1 MLTSINNETVKN
13 ALIKELSINN
23 SSLLEKQCVCD
34 INKNWNADAL
44 NGNIIQI
51 CTDICDEGYEPD
63 SITHKCVEK
72 RETQTI
78 TNLVTENP
86 FIETNTNSVTEVNN
100 NPSSEASLNPDSI
113 IDNNSH
119 IININEKGECPKDFP
134 YKLKNDTQCVKKCN
148 AIDFFNGICLIN
160 NKDPTVKDD
169 MINIIRSELLNHTMD
184 EILKDVISGK
194 KTDLIT
200 VQGNSIF
207 ILTTSDNQMNNKLK
221 NESTIY
227 LGECE
232 YNLKQHYNISFN
244 ETLLIFKIDLLE
256 KGSESPRVEYEIYNS
271 KTKEK
276 LDLFYCQDTKIKIN
290 IPANIDIKNEF
301 KYNPASD
308 YYNDFC
314 FPYTTDD
321 RTDIILKDRRNEF
334 IDKNLSICEINC
346 DYKGYNSAMGKVT
359 CECQVKIK
367 IPLMSEIVFNKDLLW
382 SKFVDIKSNM
392 NLKVMKCYYILFT
405 SGGLL
410 NNIGSYILLIIIIL
424 NIILLILFIYKGYK
438 ILYNKIYEI
447 IKVIKSY
454 KNEGI
459 MNNNE
464 VIKTTGNSKIKKSKK
479 KKKKKKKKNNS
490 HIKEP
495 PKNKKNKKRTNS
507 KIYDESK
514 VIKLSSSEV
523 KVQLKHS
530 QRKIKGR
537 NSSRNNISILNT
549 NSAQNK
555 KSQMFNKNKKVIY
568 YNDYEFNE
576 LSYKEALKVD
586 KRTYPQYY
594 FSVLR
599 MRYLLAFTFL
609 SNKDYNSKQIKI
621 CLFLFIFSS
630 YFTMNS
636 LFFTDSTMH
645 EIYIDKGSFNFIYQ
659 IPQIIY
665 SSIIS
670 GVINIIITFLSLS
683 EKSIIEL
690 KKDSLITEN
699 KVKDLINCL
708 KVKFFLFFV
717 IDFPLLL
724 FFWYYLSCFCAVYK
738 NTQIHLIKDTLIS
751 FGLSLIYPLLFYLLP
766 GVFRIISLRAKNAN
780 REFLYKI
787 SKILQVI

>member
-1 MLTSINNETVKN
+1 MIQKDIKICFDSIEDCVNEGYKVFNDECYIECPDLTKEDYNNENYCICSYSFYRDIANNKLNCLDNFCLNKGYIYSNPDTSECFTSYEDCFSKNLFFFNMYCFEDSCPEGTIVLTSIINKN
-13 ALIKELSINN
+13 IISALIEELLINN
-23 SSLLEKQCVCD
+23 TNLIGKQCVCD

-244 ETLLIFKIDLLE
+244 ETLLIFKIDLFE
-256 KGSESPRVEYEIYNS
+256 NGSEIPRIEYEIYNS

-382 SKFVDIKSNM
+382 SKFVDIKSNI

-464 VIKTTGNSKIKKSKK
+464 VIKTTGNSKIKKS
-479 KKKKKKKKNNS
+479 
-490 HIKEP
+490 I
-495 PKNKKNKKRTNS
+495 
-507 KIYDESK
+507 
-514 VIKLSSSEV
+514 
-523 KVQLKHS
+523 
-530 QRKIKGR
+530 
-537 NSSRNNISILNT
+537 
-549 NSAQNK
+549 
-555 KSQMFNKNKKVIY
+555 
-568 YNDYEFNE
+568 
-576 LSYKEALKVD
+576 
-586 KRTYPQYY
+586 
-594 FSVLR
+594 
-599 MRYLLAFTFL
+599 
-609 SNKDYNSKQIKI
+609 
-621 CLFLFIFSS
+621 LFIYSNFYYVFCMHIQILSKRIWSS
-630 YFTMNS
+630 
-636 LFFTDSTMH
+636 
-645 EIYIDKGSFNFIYQ
+645 
-659 IPQIIY
+659 
-665 SSIIS
+665 
-670 GVINIIITFLSLS
+670 
-683 EKSIIEL
+683 
-690 KKDSLITEN
+690 
-699 KVKDLINCL
+699 
-708 KVKFFLFFV
+708 
-717 IDFPLLL
+717 
-724 FFWYYLSCFCAVYK
+724 
-738 NTQIHLIKDTLIS
+738 
-751 FGLSLIYPLLFYLLP
+751 
-766 GVFRIISLRAKNAN
+766 
-780 REFLYKI
+780 
-787 SKILQVI
+787 